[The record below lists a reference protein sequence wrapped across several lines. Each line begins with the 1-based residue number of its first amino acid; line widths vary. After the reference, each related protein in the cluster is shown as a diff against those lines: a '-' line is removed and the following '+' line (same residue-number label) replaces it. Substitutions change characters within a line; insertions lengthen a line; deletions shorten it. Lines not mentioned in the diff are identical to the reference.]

1 MTSALTDMIEIPE
14 KGRQN
19 GAEEKK
25 KKRIKKKKK
34 KNGQKKYLKRE
45 PLRISQINERKPT
58 TDPGMSENPKQD
70 KEKHT

>member
-1 MTSALTDMIEIPE
+1 M
-14 KGRQN
+14 GQ
-19 GAEEKK
+19 KK
-25 KKRIKKKKK
+25 KKKKELKKKK

-58 TDPGMSENPKQD
+58 TDPRMSENPKQD

>member
-25 KKRIKKKKK
+25 KKELKKKK
-34 KNGQKKYLKRE
+34 E
-45 PLRISQINERKPT
+45 WAEEIFEERT
-58 TDPGMSENPKQD
+58 TENFPN
-70 KEKHT
+70 

>member
-25 KKRIKKKKK
+25 KKRIKKKKVYNK
-34 KNGQKKYLKRE
+34 
-45 PLRISQINERKPT
+45 SQIGKNHF
-58 TDPGMSENPKQD
+58 D
-70 KEKHT
+70 K

>member
-34 KNGQKKYLKRE
+34 E
-45 PLRISQINERKPT
+45 WAEEIFEERT
-58 TDPGMSENPKQD
+58 TENFPN
-70 KEKHT
+70 